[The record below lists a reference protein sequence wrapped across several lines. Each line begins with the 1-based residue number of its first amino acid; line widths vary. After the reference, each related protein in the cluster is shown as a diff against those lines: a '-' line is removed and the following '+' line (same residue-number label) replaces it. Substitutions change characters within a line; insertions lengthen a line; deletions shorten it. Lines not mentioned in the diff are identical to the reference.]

1 MASKIRQHRTI
12 PAVKYTDIKTV
23 DKLDIQY
30 ELEEV
35 NFPENIIH
43 TCFWDIYVFK
53 ALCGPKLICFCSLL
67 PNLTVSNL
75 PCLHLHLYLPGTI
88 KMLKETSSDTAAE
101 AVKHFPKDR
110 LRILSMLKVIFITQT
125 RPEINT
131 SSGLFGPC
139 LHRAVSVQTFNHIH
153 FYKPVCLINS
163 LGRHRT

>member
-1 MASKIRQHRTI
+1 
-12 PAVKYTDIKTV
+12 
-23 DKLDIQY
+23 
-30 ELEEV
+30 
-35 NFPENIIH
+35 
-43 TCFWDIYVFK
+43 
-53 ALCGPKLICFCSLL
+53 
-67 PNLTVSNL
+67 
-75 PCLHLHLYLPGTI
+75 
-88 KMLKETSSDTAAE
+88 MLKETSSETAAE

-163 LGRHRT
+163 LRRRKTRDSAVRTPFGLGELVCTLQIYRNCIVISLVTMYFEKYLKTMCVYFSFLQSKICMLHHGRLSNEITYNESRTKRADIVSVDMFVA